1 MHRNNR
7 HARKIL
13 LIAAISCVLCVS
25 QVAAQTQSRRQS
37 QAAGAARVLSGMVVT
52 PRNEAAPEVAVNVRY
67 ASVRQRVLS
76 DSAGRFRAEIPVGVS
91 ATLQAEGDNIT
102 ATEISVS
109 AHEPADKLELR
120 IEYII
125 PPIHESVVIEDST
138 LEPGI
143 DRRNDSLYQNSLF
156 SRDDQLFQTLD
167 AGINAGQHEGGGKSL
182 EIRRFGY
189 NLDHGGVSGGLKV
202 LVDGVGQNQATQGH
216 GQGYLGS
223 LKSLTPELVAGVDI
237 LNGPFSAQYG
247 DFSGLGVVHIR
258 QKEALPDQFTVR
270 LQGGSFDTRRAFLAY
285 SPELKAADALVAYEG
300 SQSDGPF
307 QSPLRYR
314 RDNLTGNYTRHL
326 SEHQS
331 LGFKFNAGRND
342 FYSSGQIPLDEV
354 AAGRLDR
361 FDFID
366 PDNGGRVQSARFGVY
381 YSTET
386 TSGGSLKIDA
396 GVSRSLFDL
405 YSNFTF
411 FLSDEV
417 NGDEIQQHDSRLQEA
432 ANVQYLRPWK
442 IFGRPSLL
450 IAGGNFHANQINVGL
465 YRSAGRAPFAVT
477 TDARARVNN
486 YAGYLQQTVHFLD
499 GRLQLEGGLRYDYF
513 RFDVDDRRADSSG
526 SRADASGSQ
535 GAAKFQPKAGLSFR
549 PSTRFP
555 AVVHFNYGRGI
566 ASQDTRGIVR
576 NPAAPKISTTDFYQ
590 LGAAFNSKR
599 FSLSANLFLIDRSNE
614 QVYIPDDDT
623 IEFAGAT
630 RANGYE
636 AKASVG
642 LTRHLSF
649 NGGLTQVMNAFYR
662 GTRPR
667 AYVDSAPHTVANA
680 AVTLSDFHGLTSSLR
695 YRHTGSY
702 RLDGAD
708 ASLRASGLDV
718 LDFSMSKRLRKQ
730 VDVNFSID
738 NLTNKR
744 YFETQNYFASR
755 LSPGA
760 PAVER
765 IHATPGYPLTM
776 TFGLTFRLW
785 AKG

>member
-1 MHRNNR
+1 
-7 HARKIL
+7 
-13 LIAAISCVLCVS
+13 
-25 QVAAQTQSRRQS
+25 
-37 QAAGAARVLSGMVVT
+37 
-52 PRNEAAPEVAVNVRY
+52 
-67 ASVRQRVLS
+67 
-76 DSAGRFRAEIPVGVS
+76 
-91 ATLQAEGDNIT
+91 
-102 ATEISVS
+102 
-109 AHEPADKLELR
+109 
-120 IEYII
+120 
-125 PPIHESVVIEDST
+125 
-138 LEPGI
+138 
-143 DRRNDSLYQNSLF
+143 
-156 SRDDQLFQTLD
+156 
-167 AGINAGQHEGGGKSL
+167 
-182 EIRRFGY
+182 
-189 NLDHGGVSGGLKV
+189 
-202 LVDGVGQNQATQGH
+202 
-216 GQGYLGS
+216 
-223 LKSLTPELVAGVDI
+223 
-237 LNGPFSAQYG
+237 
-247 DFSGLGVVHIR
+247 
-258 QKEALPDQFTVR
+258 
-270 LQGGSFDTRRAFLAY
+270 GSFDTRRAFLAY
-285 SPELKAADALVAYEG
+285 SPTLTSADALIAYEG

-326 SEHQS
+326 GEHQS

-354 AAGRLDR
+354 VAGRLDR
-361 FDFID
+361 FGFID
-366 PDNGGRVQSARFGVY
+366 PDNGGRVQSGRFGVY

-386 TSGGSLKIDA
+386 MSGDSLKIDA
-396 GVSRSLFDL
+396 SVSRSLFDL

-432 ANVQYLRPWK
+432 VNVQYLRPLK

-450 IAGGNFHANQINVGL
+450 VAGGNFHANQINVGL

-477 TDARARVNN
+477 TDARARINN
-486 YAGYLQQTVHFLD
+486 YAGYLQQTVYFLD

-513 RFDVDDRRADSSG
+513 RFHVDDRHADSSG
-526 SRADASGSQ
+526 TQ
-535 GAAKFQPKAGLSFR
+535 GATKFQPKAGLSFR

-566 ASQDTRGIVR
+566 SSQDARGVVR

-623 IEFAGAT
+623 IEFAGPT

-636 AKASVG
+636 AKASIQ

-667 AYVDSAPHTVANA
+667 VYVDSAPHTVANA

-695 YRHTGSY
+695 YRHIGSY

-730 VDVNFSID
+730 VDLNFSID

-744 YFETQNYFASR
+744 YFETQNYFTSR

-760 PAVER
+760 PTVER

-776 TFGLTFRLW
+776 TLGLTFRLW